1 MEVLDLSPRPG
12 GAAEKANEAALDA
25 GLEPPDLEPRSGE
38 VMPRRGL
45 ARKADGAPTK
55 KTQRKQDRKAAPL
68 RLSGDVHWHGGLQR
82 LHWQHTP
89 SGCRR
94 FHLFFISVAPTSA
107 YPPHP
112 GPLVNRILP
121 LAASTSLCAAALLAI
136 PTAAPMAMAHVGHGD
151 EFQQQG
157 DARQVKR
164 NAESDGLLGV
174 ATARPEQGPDG
185 LSVPSTALVDAN
197 GKPLLFVQTEKTY
210 DPVVVQTGAN
220 QGDSVVVTEGIDPTD
235 DIVISGALSLY
246 AESMKT
252 QQPEPTAASDKPAE
266 APGSPAA
273 ARSTA
278 LPVPALAAGAAVLLA
293 GGGIW
298 LSRRRKTD
306 A

>member
-1 MEVLDLSPRPG
+1 MLRSAG
-12 GAAEKANEAALDA
+12 GFTCFSSRLRQ
-25 GLEPPDLEPRSGE
+25 PPPIHR
-38 VMPRRGL
+38 
-45 ARKADGAPTK
+45 
-55 KTQRKQDRKAAPL
+55 
-68 RLSGDVHWHGGLQR
+68 
-82 LHWQHTP
+82 
-89 SGCRR
+89 
-94 FHLFFISVAPTSA
+94 TS
-107 YPPHP
+107 
-112 GPLVNRILP
+112 GPLVTRILQ

-136 PTAAPMAMAHVGHGD
+136 PTTPPVALAHVGHGD

-185 LSVPSTALVDAN
+185 LTVPSTALVDAK
-197 GKPLLFVQTEKTY
+197 GQPLLFVQTEITY
-210 DPVVVQTGAN
+210 DPVIVKTGAS
-220 QGDSVVVTEGIDPTD
+220 QGDRVVVTEGIDPTD

-252 QQPEPTAASDKPAE
+252 QQAAPTAASDKPAE

-273 ARSTA
+273 ASSSA